1 MSLITYFSS
10 APQEDDLPK
19 AFPSPFS
26 NTPHTIARQAAA
38 QLQVWLKNQSI
49 WQHDFDSVDGGKMFG
64 VLVVKDEN
72 NRLAFLSAFSGML
85 AGQWQLPGFVPPVFD
100 QSLRQGF
107 LPAGEAELAIYATQI
122 ETLHNSAERCDLLAQ
137 LKQLSQQQDADI
149 QALKQI
155 HMARKVLRREQRD
168 LTTSVSVDEQ
178 EKLFAR
184 LSFESQ
190 QDKREFKHANAQ
202 WRSKLAVLQQR
213 LDDIEAQIGLLKKA
227 RARLSNS
234 LHQQVFSGYTLCN
247 KQGEHKPVTDFFVD
261 GLPPSGAGDC
271 AAPKLIQYAH
281 QHDLIPLALAEFWW
295 GAAPKQAVRHHGHYY
310 PACRGKCQPI
320 LPFMLKGLDVQP
332 HTVLGN
338 KVYDDCAPVTVY
350 EDDDLVV
357 VNKPSGL
364 LSVPGKDVQDSV
376 LTRLQQR
383 YANATGPLLVHR
395 LDMSTSGLLL
405 AAKNSETHKA
415 LQHQF
420 EQRSIEKRYV
430 AVLSKRL
437 AGHQYKGTIELPL
450 RVDLDDRPRQLVC
463 FHHGKPAKT
472 HWQVISR
479 QQVTTRVYFYPV
491 TGRTHQLRMHAS
503 HKDGL
508 NAAIVGDELYGEAAG
523 RLLLHAERLRFTQ
536 PNTGERIEVKVPAPF

>member
-1 MSLITYFSS
+1 MNLITRFLVT
-10 APQEDDLPK
+10 PQESELPK

-26 NTPHTIARQAAA
+26 NTPHAIARQAAA
-38 QLQVWLKNQSI
+38 QLQAWLISQSS
-49 WQHDFDSVDGGKMFG
+49 WQHEFDAVDGGKMFG
-64 VLVVKDEN
+64 VLVVKDRDD
-72 NRLAFLSAFSGML
+72 RLGFLSAFSGML
-85 AGQWQLPGFVPPVFD
+85 AGQWQLPDFVPPVFD
-100 QSLRQGF
+100 QSQWLTF
-107 LPAGEAELAIYATQI
+107 LPAGEAELASYATQI
-122 ETLHNSAERCDLLAQ
+122 EGLHNSHELDHLREQLNQLRQQQETDIQ
-137 LKQLSQQQDADI
+137 VLKQTH
-149 QALKQI
+149 K
-155 HMARKVLRREQRD
+155 ARKTQRRQKRD
-168 LTTSVSVDEQ
+168 TGKCFSADEKK
-178 EKLFAR
+178 ELLNK

-190 QDKREFKHANAQ
+190 QDKRELKQSNAKWQ
-202 WRSKLAVLQQR
+202 IKLDVLEQQ
-213 LDDIEAQIGLLKKA
+213 LDVIEGQIEALKKA
-227 RARLSNS
+227 RAKLSNS
-234 LHQQVFSGYTLCN
+234 LHQQVFATYTLSN
-247 KQGEHKPVTDFFVD
+247 KQGDEKPISHFFED
-261 GLPPSGAGDC
+261 GYPPSGAGDC
-271 AAPKLIQYAH
+271 AAPKLIHYAH
-281 QHDLIPLALAEFWW
+281 QHDLTPLALAEFWW

-320 LPFMLKGLDVQP
+320 LPFMLKGLVLQP
-332 HTVLGN
+332 DTMLGGN
-338 KVYDDCAPVTVY
+338 CNDHQAPATVY

-364 LSVPGKDVQDSV
+364 LSVPGKEVRDSV

-383 YANATGPLLVHR
+383 YPNATGPLLVHR

-430 AVLSKRL
+430 AILAKRL
-437 AGHQYKGTIELPL
+437 VEHQHKGTIELPL

-463 FHHGKPAKT
+463 FSYGKPAKT

-479 QQVTTRVYFYPV
+479 QQATTRIYFYPV

-508 NAAIVGDELYGEAAG
+508 NAAIVGDELYGEAAEG
-523 RLLLHAERLRFTQ
+523 LLLHAERLRFTQ